1 MSNPPLSRGAAAH
14 LLITESALAELSL
27 NDALVVIDHMQPRS
41 VAAGT
46 VLIRE
51 GDRRKGSFMLLVI
64 EGEVTV
70 ESRSVDDANHLVL
83 NVLGPGSL
91 IGEMA
96 LLDDQPRAASCTAS
110 SDLQMAILT
119 REALQTIMQTQ
130 PAVGARLMLAVSKR
144 LADRLRETLRK
155 LKTHVRVNQAM
166 RQELDAMMSAQT
178 APRESGLRRS
188 GISL

>member
-1 MSNPPLSRGAAAH
+1 
-14 LLITESALAELSL
+14 
-27 NDALVVIDHMQPRS
+27 
-41 VAAGT
+41 
-46 VLIRE
+46 
-51 GDRRKGSFMLLVI
+51 
-64 EGEVTV
+64 
-70 ESRSVDDANHLVL
+70 
-83 NVLGPGSL
+83 LGPGSL

>member
-1 MSNPPLSRGAAAH
+1 
-14 LLITESALAELSL
+14 
-27 NDALVVIDHMQPRS
+27 VIDHMQPRS

>member
-27 NDALVVIDHMQPRS
+27 NDALVVIDHMQPRNVS
-41 VAAGT
+41 AGT